1 MVDETVNDT
10 YGHLVGDMLLR
21 EVAQALGRSIRKAD
35 IPGRFG
41 GDEIIVLLAGG
52 GDAAVVAERIREE
65 IAKIALVFERSRG
78 GEPVVVD
85 GRTASIGVATAQDGE
100 HDLQRLLDAADSAVY
115 AAKNGGRNRVVLTRR
130 GSDRTDLHSR
140 M

>member
-1 MVDETVNDT
+1 MTKAHWTELATKSLATAARDDRTPAVVIVDLDYFKQVNDT

-21 EVAQALGRSIRKAD
+21 EVARALGRSIRKAD

-41 GDEIIVLLAGG
+41 GDEIIVLLADG

-78 GEPVVVD
+78 GDP
-85 GRTASIGVATAQDGE
+85 
-100 HDLQRLLDAADSAVY
+100 
-115 AAKNGGRNRVVLTRR
+115 GGRRTHRLDRCR
-130 GSDRTDLHSR
+130 GRPR
-140 M
+140 QRPRPAKAA